1 MLNIV
6 VWLVVGGLIGWA
18 ASIIMKTN
26 AQQGALMNIVVGVI
40 GAFLGGLLI
49 APLVGTG
56 TINQGDFS
64 VASMV
69 VSLIGAVA
77 LLAVVNLFRRRRG
90 LRGAGRGHL
99 AR

>member
-1 MLNIV
+1 MLNII
-6 VWLVVGGLIGWA
+6 VWLVVGGLIGWV

-26 AQQGALMNIVVGVI
+26 AQQGALMNIVVGII
-40 GAFLGGLLI
+40 GAFLGGLVI
-49 APLVGTG
+49 APFVGTG

-64 VASMV
+64 VASLV

-90 LRGAGRGHL
+90 VRGVGRGHL